1 MLVEF
6 RVKNFRS
13 IKDEQVLSMVASKDD
28 SLPSRVF
35 EAGGI
40 RLLKAAFIYGANA
53 SGKSNLLSAMH
64 TMSDV
69 VTESAQPAGRWRGR
83 ISPFNLG
90 SEAEGNPTKF
100 EVVFVHRG
108 VRYQYGFTCTRHR
121 IHDEWLTTYPKGR
134 PRKLFKRSYDPRNRS
149 TSWKFGSSFRG
160 EKETL
165 KDATRDDS
173 LFVTQGAQLNNKLL
187 MEVYDWLAWRIRQV
201 LPPERGPLVITPL
214 MLSDEKI
221 DGEEVQALK
230 EHVTKLLA
238 IADPTIA
245 GIEVEVLEQDGSD
258 TASVRVR
265 SGDSANESLKTLSSS
280 ERKRKL
286 RVMLSHRNQLNN
298 KESQFNLADESSGVR
313 RMFELSGPWLVAM
326 QNQLVVLM
334 DEIESSLHPL
344 LARHL
349 VQKIFESS
357 HRPCGMQLIA
367 ATHDI
372 TFLDPELLRRDQI
385 WFTHKAR
392 DGATELTCLYDYN
405 PKPRRGE
412 QYSKSYLAGKYGAI
426 PILDILEA
434 YEDDEEAQCEKEN
447 RS

>member
-35 EAGGI
+35 EIGGV

-53 SGKSNLLSAMH
+53 SGKSNLLRALY
-64 TMSDV
+64 TMCEIV
-69 VTESAQPAGRWRGR
+69 RGSAQPAGTWQRL
-83 ISPFNLG
+83 ISPFSLG
-90 SEAEGNPTKF
+90 AAGDSSPTEF
-100 EVVFVHRG
+100 EIVFVHRE

-121 IHDEWLTTYPKGR
+121 IYDEWLTTYPKGR
-134 PRKLFKRSYDPRNRS
+134 PRKLFQRRHDARSGHTR
-149 TSWKFGSSFRG
+149 WKFGASFRG

-165 KDATRDDS
+165 KHATREDS
-173 LFVTQGAQLNNKLL
+173 LFVTQGAQLNHKLL
-187 MEVYDWLAWRIRQV
+187 KEVYDWLTGRIR
-201 LPPERGPLVITPL
+201 PIWPEGRLLVTPL
-214 MLSDEKI
+214 MLSDEEADAK
-221 DGEEVQALK
+221 EVQALK
-230 EHVTKLLA
+230 EQVTKLLA
-238 IADPTIA
+238 IADPTVA
-245 GIEVEVLEQDGSD
+245 GIDVEVPEQDGSEK
-258 TASVRVR
+258 AGVRVP
-265 SGDSANESLKTLSSS
+265 SGASDDERLETLSR
-280 ERKRKL
+280 ELKRVH
-286 RVMLSHRNQLNN
+286 RVKLSHRNQLNR

-326 QNQLVVLM
+326 QLHFVVLM

-349 VQKIFESS
+349 VERIFESG
-357 HRPCGMQLIA
+357 HRPRGMQLIA

-385 WFTHKAR
+385 WFTHKGR
-392 DGATELTCLYDYN
+392 DGATELACLYDYD
-405 PKPRRGE
+405 PKPRKGE
-412 QYSKSYLAGKYGAI
+412 QYSKSYLAGRYGAI

-434 YEDDEEAQCEKEN
+434 YEDDEEAQCEEETQ
-447 RS
+447 S